1 MDFTAIL
8 GALPTLGPIGLVL
21 LILTYVGKQWLS
33 SDKRYQAEIERLN
46 RAHEAELERIN
57 KSHDQ
62 ELKELRSDIKEL
74 RHEIDNLRME
84 LAAERG
90 ARMQAQEEAHRIRLE
105 GNWTDQL

>member
-46 RAHEAELERIN
+46 RAHEAELMRIN
-57 KSHDQ
+57 KAHD
-62 ELKELRSDIKEL
+62 EEIKEFREDVRQLKAEIIQL
-74 RHEIDNLRME
+74 RVDLATERSERM
-84 LAAERG
+84 R
-90 ARMQAQEEAHRIRLE
+90 AQEEAHRIRMQS
-105 GNWTDQL
+105 GTDR